1 MTGID
6 LSGLLGG
13 LLTITWQQA
22 LMVAVGGLL
31 MYLAIAK
38 EYEPTLLLPIGF
50 GCMLGNLPVSAHM
63 MGPEG
68 LFGVLKRAGIDTEL
82 FPLLI
87 FLGVGAMMDMRPL
100 LSQPIFVLMG
110 ALGHLGI
117 FAALVVAVMLGFNL
131 AEATAIGMI
140 GAIDGPT
147 VIYVGSKLGHLFET
161 PGLAAAVAVTA
172 YSYMSLVP
180 IIQPPLMRLF
190 TTKRERAIRMEYTP
204 RPVSKTVVILFPI
217 VLTLLAGIFLPQAA
231 PLIATLMLG
240 NLMTRIGRGGGTQ
253 PHLAG
258 GDHQH
263 RHPLPGVD
271 HRLDDAGRGVP
282 ELGNCQG
289 PVAGVG
295 RLCAGYHRRHNV
307 RETGLCALRAAD
319 QPAGGS
325 SRHQRLPDER
335 AAGPAGRAGGGQPEL
350 YPDAR
355 PRREH
360 RRAGGVGHRGGCVDG
375 ADISVYLAIAIYPL
389 LWLVKPNGV

>member
-6 LSGLLGG
+6 LSALLGG

-22 LMVAVGGLL
+22 IMVIVGGVL

-63 MGPEG
+63 IGPEG

-82 FPLLI
+82 FPLLV

-117 FAALVVAVMLGFNL
+117 FATLVVAVMMGFNL
-131 AEATAIGMI
+131 AEATSIGMI

-190 TTKRERAIRMEYTP
+190 TTRRERAIRMEYTP

-217 VLTLLAGIFLPQAA
+217 VVTLLASIFLPQAA

-240 NLMTRIGRGGGTQ
+240 NLMRESGVVEGLSRTAQEAITNTATLFLGLVIGSTMQGAAFLSLGTVKVLLLGLMAFVLDTIGGIMFGKLVCVLSGQRINPLVGAAAISAFPMSGR
-253 PHLAG
+253 LA
-258 GDHQH
+258 QQVA
-263 RHPLPGVD
+263 LEE
-271 HRLDDAGRGVP
+271 DDQNFILMHALGANTAGQVAS
-282 ELGNCQG
+282 
-289 PVAGVG
+289 VIAAGV
-295 RLCAGYHRRHNV
+295 LM
-307 RETGLCALRAAD
+307 ALIF
-319 QPAGGS
+319 PF
-325 SRHQRLPDER
+325 
-335 AAGPAGRAGGGQPEL
+335 
-350 YPDAR
+350 
-355 PRREH
+355 
-360 RRAGGVGHRGGCVDG
+360 
-375 ADISVYLAIAIYPL
+375 ISP
-389 LWLVKPNGV
+389 